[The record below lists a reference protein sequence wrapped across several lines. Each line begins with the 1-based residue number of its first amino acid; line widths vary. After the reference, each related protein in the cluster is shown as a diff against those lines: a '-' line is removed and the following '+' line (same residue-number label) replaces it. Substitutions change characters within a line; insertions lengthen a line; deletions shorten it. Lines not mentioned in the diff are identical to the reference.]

1 MKQSISMVSLGLA
14 LTLTGFPAA
23 YSADEAEEEE
33 SKYIEEIIV
42 TGERGEIRSI
52 DRAMTVTGFNSNM
65 IQQLGIQNTNDLEVL
80 VPGMQIGNRSQGG
93 GKQEDGHIIMRGLAN
108 DRAVNFFQDVGVA
121 VYIDGV
127 YSDQSYGLDQ
137 GALFDVERVEVM
149 RGPQG
154 TTGGKAAISGAIS
167 FVTKKP
173 TPEWDL
179 KASAEFTDQA
189 TQQALIAFG
198 GPHWRQ

>member
-1 MKQSISMVSLGLA
+1 MKQLTSMVSLGLA

-23 YSADEAEEEE
+23 YSAEEADEADETEV
-33 SKYIEEIIV
+33 IEEIIV

-52 DRAMTVTGFNSNM
+52 DRAMTVTGFNANM

-127 YSDQSYGLDQ
+127 YSDQCLRS
-137 GALFDVERVEVM
+137 
-149 RGPQG
+149 
-154 TTGGKAAISGAIS
+154 
-167 FVTKKP
+167 
-173 TPEWDL
+173 
-179 KASAEFTDQA
+179 
-189 TQQALIAFG
+189 
-198 GPHWRQ
+198 